1 MNVQRNP
8 HMPSHISFKSNAV
21 CVSIR
26 FERFARAV
34 ALVVLGPTVKSA
46 ITEACEVLRSM
57 LAWTL
62 KSAGL

>member
-1 MNVQRNP
+1 MQFSV
-8 HMPSHISFKSNAV
+8 
-21 CVSIR
+21 R

-34 ALVVLGPTVKSA
+34 ALVVLGPPAKSA
-46 ITEACEVLRSM
+46 VTETREVLRSM